1 MHSCT
6 SCGKSFKFQSSLSR
20 HRDIHK
26 PEFKVRCSCG
36 SSFTRSDS
44 LKRHQLKCAMSN
56 AHLETSDDED
66 LNVHSNIEPEAC
78 KALVPSNKA
87 EPIANMKS
95 KSDTQTENVAIS
107 KPQSHPS
114 VSKIDALDIKH
125 FCDNNDLAS
134 DCESPI
140 IRPKR
145 SSKKRKSHSRRS
157 KRDDDDDS
165 TSSISRLPRRK
176 IKKRKGSKL

>member
-66 LNVHSNIEPEAC
+66 LNVHSNMEPEAC

-95 KSDTQTENVAIS
+95 NTHKEDAS

-114 VSKIDALDIKH
+114 VFKIDALDI
-125 FCDNNDLAS
+125 
-134 DCESPI
+134 
-140 IRPKR
+140 
-145 SSKKRKSHSRRS
+145 
-157 KRDDDDDS
+157 
-165 TSSISRLPRRK
+165 
-176 IKKRKGSKL
+176 

>member
-6 SCGKSFKFQSSLSR
+6 SCGKSFKFQSGLSR

-26 PEFKVRCSCG
+26 PNSGISCQCG
-36 SSFTRSDS
+36 TLFTRTDN
-44 LKRHQLKCAMSN
+44 LNRHQLKCSAMNSK
-56 AHLETSDDED
+56 LDMSDDED
-66 LNVHSNIEPEAC
+66 LNVHSNIEPEAG
-78 KALVPSNKA
+78 KPLAISNQA
-87 EPIANMKS
+87 EPNGNMKS
-95 KSDTQTENVAIS
+95 ITRVEDAAKL
-107 KPQSHPS
+107 QSHPS

-140 IRPKR
+140 IRPKL

-165 TSSISRLPRRK
+165 TSSIARLPRQ
-176 IKKRKGSKL
+176 KRKGSKL